1 MVLREGVL
9 GKLVGYVL
17 VKRNKSERAT
27 MRIFRHVFCLLAM
40 ILFVTCFSGEI
51 VYQDYLGES
60 ALLSAQ
66 DREADAWIPTLF
78 DWNYFFKSN
87 SLAVALKIKYGE
99 GTNAV
104 FRPIVVRY
112 DFNGVYEQ
120 VGKTICRADTCYRT
134 SVTGFCMVG
143 LDSFL
148 FSHGLRQCPKTAF
161 MCISDS
167 TQTVAD
173 ITRDVEGKI
182 LVGALSASERA
193 VFPQGG
199 GFAFKCGNVND
210 SSLLLWNK
218 GAVSLWPIP
227 RPVPP
232 VPSPLVVGYACLS
245 DGRVLLDELDTSNVR
260 TVYKFHSSR
269 RTAQDVQIASNVWE
283 TKSREY
289 WKLNARCY
297 QVLPRCDTNVAP
309 NAYADWDIALSN
321 KIISLG
327 KDVMGRRDWL
337 IDLHG
342 MKATSSNV
350 EQGHEF
356 VEGQDVLWDFFS
368 WKIFRLRKNDSNWQA
383 FDMKEFFSEDIAHA
397 KDYVPMAVLHRGLD
411 AWYYALLFEYEK
423 LAGDSKQ
430 RYRIRIVEVPH
441 KGEKYFLWSFPDFNV
456 TKKLT
461 TIQIRSPGVVH
472 KLQDDSWVFLSNTC
486 TFSYDDAIFVQR
498 MTGSREEIHPVFK
511 EEIQP
516 DFE

>member
-1 MVLREGVL
+1 MVFQGGKL

-17 VKRNKSERAT
+17 VKRNKSESKETA
-27 MRIFRHVFCLLAM
+27 MRIFRHLSCQIVM
-40 ILFVTCFSGEI
+40 ILSCMCLSGEI
-51 VYQDYLGES
+51 LYKDYIGESELLSSQDYG
-60 ALLSAQ
+60 
-66 DREADAWIPTLF
+66 ADAWIPTLF

-120 VGKTICRADTCYRT
+120 VGKTICRADTCYRNST
-134 SVTGFCMVG
+134 IPTGFCMVG

-148 FSHGLRQCPKTAF
+148 FSHGQRECQKTAF

-167 TQTVAD
+167 TQTVVD
-173 ITRDVEGKI
+173 ITRDVNGMP
-182 LVGALSASERA
+182 LRGALSASERA
-193 VFPQGG
+193 VFPNGG
-199 GFAFKCGNVND
+199 GYAFQCAIGKTNNWG
-210 SSLLLWNK
+210 LLLWNK
-218 GAVSLWPIP
+218 GVGTLWPVAS
-227 RPVPP
+227 R
-232 VPSPLVVGYACLS
+232 LKGYTCLDS
-245 DGRVLLDELDTSNVR
+245 GRVLFDVVDTHNVR
-260 TVYKFHSSR
+260 TVYSLLSSP
-269 RTAQDVQIASNVWE
+269 RTEQDVQVTTNAWV

-289 WKLNARCY
+289 WKLNARCC
-297 QVLPRCDTNVAP
+297 QVLPRCDANIAQ
-309 NAYADWDIALSN
+309 NAYADWDVALSN

-327 KDVMGRRDWL
+327 KDVMGGYDWS
-337 IDLHG
+337 IDLHD
-342 MKATSSNV
+342 MKESASDN
-350 EQGHEF
+350 ELGHDF
-356 VEGQDVLWDFFS
+356 VEGHGVLYDFFK
-368 WKIFRLRKNDSNWQA
+368 WKIFRIRKNDSEWQS
-383 FDMKEFFSEDIAHA
+383 FDLKKFFSEDIAHA

-498 MTGSREEIHPVFK
+498 MTGSRKEIRPVFK
-511 EEIQP
+511 EITRLV
-516 DFE
+516 FE

>member
-51 VYQDYLGES
+51 VYKDYIGES

-66 DREADAWIPTLF
+66 DREADPWLGT

-87 SLAVALKIKYGE
+87 SLAVALKINYGK
-99 GTNAV
+99 GTIGV
-104 FRPIVVRY
+104 ERPIVVRY
-112 DFNGVYEQ
+112 DFNGVHEP
-120 VGKTICRADTCYRT
+120 VGRSIRRADTCYRT
-134 SVTGFCMVG
+134 SIVTGFCMVG

-342 MKATSSNV
+342 MKATS
-350 EQGHEF
+350 
-356 VEGQDVLWDFFS
+356 
-368 WKIFRLRKNDSNWQA
+368 
-383 FDMKEFFSEDIAHA
+383 M
-397 KDYVPMAVLHRGLD
+397 
-411 AWYYALLFEYEK
+411 
-423 LAGDSKQ
+423 
-430 RYRIRIVEVPH
+430 
-441 KGEKYFLWSFPDFNV
+441 
-456 TKKLT
+456 
-461 TIQIRSPGVVH
+461 SPAAAAPPA
-472 KLQDDSWVFLSNTC
+472 S
-486 TFSYDDAIFVQR
+486 
-498 MTGSREEIHPVFK
+498 
-511 EEIQP
+511 
-516 DFE
+516 